1 MNTNDPN
8 STATS
13 DAQQSMFDNSEP
25 AAEQPANPRPLAKAK
40 VRSGSP
46 MSPQLPVTAVERPI
60 WEVRLP
66 FLGPPPLIL
75 GEDPNDYYEL
85 RAHLYASLKPCDT
98 TEDIW
103 VWEGT
108 DLIWEKL
115 RYRRQKANIQNW
127 AASEE
132 LEVVLYSLLGDDDSA
147 EELARKWRKGVAG
160 AVKKVE
166 GLLAAAR
173 LSWDDVVAR
182 AMSRWH
188 DRVEVL
194 DQKITAK
201 KAAFDDLLCG
211 IDEHRATF
219 GQRLRR
225 SAQQVE
231 DVDYHHVA
239 PGIADA

>member
-1 MNTNDPN
+1 MNANDPE
-8 STATS
+8 SSATS
-13 DAQQSMFDNSEP
+13 APQRSLFDSEP
-25 AAEQPANPRPLAKAK
+25 VSKPGPAVEQPANPRPVAKAK
-40 VRSGSP
+40 VRPESPKSPQSP
-46 MSPQLPVTAVERPI
+46 MMAVERPI
-60 WEVRLP
+60 WDVRLR

-75 GEDPNDYYEL
+75 GEDPNDYYGL
-85 RAHLYASLKPCDT
+85 RARLYASLKPFDT

-115 RYRRQKANIQNW
+115 RYRRHKANIQNW

-132 LEVVLYSLLGDDDSA
+132 LEVVLYSLLGDDTAA
-147 EELARKWRKGVAG
+147 EELARKWRKGTPG
-160 AVKKVE
+160 AV
-166 GLLAAAR
+166 LLAAAR

-182 AMSRWH
+182 AMPRWN
-188 DRVEVL
+188 DKIEVL
-194 DQKITAK
+194 DQKIMAK
-201 KAAFDDLLCG
+201 NAAFDDLLCG
-211 IDEHRATF
+211 IDERRATF

-231 DVDYHHVA
+231 DAEYHHIA